1 VAKRQS
7 LEEQLA
13 KLKELETNPGSRDI
27 SAELRKALAGTSNVL
42 AAKAARIAAE
52 NGMKALLPDIS
63 AAFDRFMKNP
73 VKTDPGCRAK
83 LAAVE
88 TLNTLGDEDVQLFL
102 RGIRHIQM
110 EPSFGPPVD
119 TADTLRGA
127 CAFGLYR
134 LGYPE
139 LFNEM
144 AALLADRQSAA
155 RRAAVRVL
163 LEAANDTAEAMLRM
177 KVLQGDKEPDVI
189 ADCFAALLAISPAR
203 SLPFVAGFLTA
214 QDPLTVE
221 DAALAL
227 GNSRT
232 EQAFEILRGHRE
244 DSSSSQFKKMLLLP
258 IALTRCDKAFDLL
271 LGVVERESPTDAVA
285 ALKALAVCADTDKRR
300 DRTRQ
305 AAAARKNPL
314 ISRTCEEEIPS
325 TLV

>member
-1 VAKRQS
+1 MAKRLS
-7 LEEQLA
+7 LEEKLA
-13 KLKELETNPGSRDI
+13 KLKELETNPGSSDVP
-27 SAELRKALAGTSNVL
+27 AELRKALNGPSNVL
-42 AAKAARIAAE
+42 AAKAAKIAAKL
-52 NGMKALLPDIS
+52 GIKALLPNVAD
-63 AAFDRFMKNP
+63 AFERFMTNP

-88 TLNTLGDEDVQLFL
+88 ALNTLGYEDVQLFL

-119 TADTLRGA
+119 TADTLRAA
-127 CAFGLYR
+127 CAFALYR

-144 AALLADRQSAA
+144 AALLADRQSVA

-203 SLPFVAGFLTA
+203 SLPFVAGFLIA

-232 EQAFEILRGHRE
+232 DQAFEILRGHWE
-244 DSSSSQFKKMLLLP
+244 ESSSSQFKKMLLLP
-258 IALTRCDKAFDLL
+258 IALTRCNKAFDLL
-271 LGVVERESPTDAVA
+271 INVVEKESPPDAVA
-285 ALKALAVCADTDKRR
+285 ALKALAVCANTDKRR
-300 DRTRQ
+300 DRTRH
-305 AAAARKNPL
+305 AAESRKDPTV
-314 ISRTCEEEIPS
+314 SRVCKEEFPS
-325 TLV
+325 SVV